1 MKAPVAAEPVT
12 TGLGICRRTD
22 AGGAPA
28 AVDEAATAGACGSGA
43 ATGAGAEAGAEAE
56 GADLAATGTTRW
68 VRGSP
73 GVGEDESAEATFGAA
88 TGGVAMTAGSLLSFS
103 DAGDLLGA

>member
-28 AVDEAATAGACGSGA
+28 AVD
-43 ATGAGAEAGAEAE
+43 EAE

-103 DAGDLLGA
+103 DAGDLLGAATGAGADGASC